1 MTLNEI
7 ETWNGILRGDDK
19 PPLKSL
25 TKYIEIGDGAET
37 LQMWIAPDTDLD
49 GTFKG
54 VCAETGEILQVN
66 GWLAMVYHE
75 KQYSEYGQL
84 KGERVRLFV

>member
-7 ETWNGILRGDDK
+7 KLWDGILRGDDK

-25 TKYIEIGDGAET
+25 SKYIEIGDGVEN
-37 LQMWIAPDTDLD
+37 LSMWIAPDTDVD

-54 VCAETGEILQVN
+54 VCAETGEILTVN

-75 KQYSEYGQL
+75 KSYDNTGKLQ
-84 KGERVRLFV
+84 GERIRLFA

>member
-7 ETWNGILRGDDK
+7 KAWDGVGREYGK

-25 TKYIEIGDGAET
+25 NKFIEIGDGVET
-37 LQMWIAPDTDLD
+37 LQMWIAPDTDVD

-54 VCAETGEILQVN
+54 VCAETGEILTVN

-75 KQYSEYGQL
+75 KSYDNTGKLQ
-84 KGERVRLFV
+84 GERIRLFV